1 MVPIIHD
8 ASPIRVDIDCI
19 AKDHFYQL
27 KGSNASEKL
36 QSFIDDYSKRSQV
49 VNRALDSMDNLKK
62 LNAPDSLLIMAT
74 NHKNA
79 TIESFNEFLVSFLST
94 VDNPTVAS
102 FALGRAAQT
111 LPQPTFEKGLSE
123 LVKRFPKDGTI
134 KAISDQ
140 YESYKAAAQESSRRR
155 EQSSW
160 VGKKAP
166 ELILPDTNGR
176 STSISSFKGKFVLVD
191 FWASWCRPCR
201 AENPNVVAAYDRFRN
216 QNFTVLGVSLDK
228 TKDAWINAIHEDGLH
243 WSHIS
248 DLAFWNSQAVA
259 TYKFDG
265 IPYNILIDPSGT
277 VIAEGLRGEQLP
289 NKLSEV
295 LK

>member
-1 MVPIIHD
+1 
-8 ASPIRVDIDCI
+8 
-19 AKDHFYQL
+19 
-27 KGSNASEKL
+27 
-36 QSFIDDYSKRSQV
+36 
-49 VNRALDSMDNLKK
+49 
-62 LNAPDSLLIMAT
+62 MAT
-74 NHKNA
+74 NHKNV
-79 TIESFNEFLVSFLST
+79 TIEGFNEFLVSFLST
-94 VDNPTVAS
+94 AENPTVAS

-123 LVKRFPKDGTI
+123 LVKRFPSDGTI

-155 EQSSW
+155 DQSSW

-166 ELILPDTNGR
+166 ELILPDTNGLA
-176 STSISSFKGKFVLVD
+176 TSISSFKGKYVLVD

-216 QNFTVLGVSLDK
+216 QNFTVVGVSLDK

-248 DLAFWNSQAVA
+248 DLAFWNSQAVV

-265 IPYNILIDPSGT
+265 IPYNILIDPGGT
-277 VIAEGLRGEQLP
+277 VIAEGLRGEQLSS
-289 NKLSEV
+289 KLSEV